1 MKKNQLGQSDLYVSE
16 IGFGCMSIGT
26 EETAATR
33 LIHEAMDQGINFLD
47 TADLYD
53 QGRNEELVG
62 RAIKGRRD
70 QVILATKV
78 GNRRIPGQE
87 GWVWDPSRSYIK
99 SAVKESLKRLGTDY
113 IDLYQ
118 LHGGTLDDPIDET
131 IEAFEDLKREGVIRQ
146 YGISSIRPNVILEYV
161 NRSGIVSVM
170 SQYSLLDRR
179 PEAQILPLL
188 ARHGISLIARGPLAK
203 GILTEAGEHK
213 ADRGY
218 LDYTPE
224 QLALLREDLRKI
236 SNSKGSLHH
245 TALRYPLY
253 HPAVA
258 SIIPGASSVQQIVK
272 NVQEGKGS
280 SLSSHRYEQVQQL
293 TKSTDYDQEHRLDG
307 RD

>member
-179 PEAQILPLL
+179 PEEQILPLL

-213 ADRGY
+213 ADKGY
-218 LDYTPE
+218 LDYTPK

-236 SNSKGSLHH
+236 SNNKGTLHQ

-280 SLSSHRYEQVQQL
+280 SLSPNRYEQIQQL
-293 TKSTDYDQEHRLDG
+293 TKSTDYDQEHRLDR

>member
-1 MKKNQLGQSDLYVSE
+1 MKKNRLGQSDLYVSE

-26 EETAATR
+26 EEKTAVR
-33 LIHEAMDQGINFLD
+33 LIHEALDQGINFLD

-62 RAIKGRRD
+62 KAIQGRRE
-70 QVILATKV
+70 QIILATKV
-78 GNRRIPGQE
+78 GNRRIQGQD
-87 GWVWDPSRSYIK
+87 GWVWDPSKSYIK
-99 SAVKESLKRLGTDY
+99 SAVKESLRRLGTDY

-131 IEAFEDLKREGVIRQ
+131 IEAFEELKREGIIRQ

-179 PEAQILPLL
+179 PEEQILPLL
-188 ARHGISLIARGPLAK
+188 AKHGISLIARGPLAK
-203 GILTEAGEHK
+203 GILTEDGKHK
-213 ADRGY
+213 SDKGY
-218 LDYTPE
+218 LDYTPK

-236 SNSKGSLHH
+236 SNNRGSLHQ

-258 SIIPGASSVQQIVK
+258 AIIPGASSVQQIVR
-272 NVQEGKGS
+272 NVQEGQDS
-280 SLSSHRYEQVQQL
+280 SLSHNKYEQIQQL
-293 TKSTDYDQEHRLDG
+293 TKSTDYDQEHRLGD
-307 RD
+307 RS

>member
-1 MKKNQLGQSDLYVSE
+1 M
-16 IGFGCMSIGT
+16 
-26 EETAATR
+26 
-33 LIHEAMDQGINFLD
+33 
-47 TADLYD
+47 
-53 QGRNEELVG
+53 
-62 RAIKGRRD
+62 
-70 QVILATKV
+70 
-78 GNRRIPGQE
+78 
-87 GWVWDPSRSYIK
+87 
-99 SAVKESLKRLGTDY
+99 
-113 IDLYQ
+113 
-118 LHGGTLDDPIDET
+118 
-131 IEAFEDLKREGVIRQ
+131 
-146 YGISSIRPNVILEYV
+146 
-161 NRSGIVSVM
+161 
-170 SQYSLLDRR
+170 DRR